1 MRYFEANINITNCY
15 APEGY
20 SIFVNTEKDDINIIE
35 SEIKVNLHRKELKRF
50 NFIEEITEEE
60 YNDAKQNKNRYD
72 RFIQL

>member
-1 MRYFEANINITNCY
+1 MRYFEANINIRNCY

-20 SIFVNTEKDDINIIE
+20 GIFVDTEKDDINTIE
-35 SEIKVNLHRKELKRF
+35 SEIKANLQKKELKRL